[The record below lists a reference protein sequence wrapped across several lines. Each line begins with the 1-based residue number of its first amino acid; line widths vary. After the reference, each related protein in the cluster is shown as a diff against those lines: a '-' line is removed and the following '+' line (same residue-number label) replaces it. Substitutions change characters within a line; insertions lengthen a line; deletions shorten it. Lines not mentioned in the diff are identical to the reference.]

1 MDGKA
6 HLAVRFVQDLLGL
19 SRMADASRGLT
30 YHLVDVVQWHIHE
43 DTYADA
49 HATIIDAHLE
59 HFRPGCFAWA
69 EVVLAEPQD
78 LKFKP
83 THFGRI
89 GLWSLR
95 QAARVIP
102 GACLG
107 R

>member
-59 HFRPGCFAWA
+59 HFPPRLLRLGGKWCSPS
-69 EVVLAEPQD
+69 
-78 LKFKP
+78 LK
-83 THFGRI
+83 T
-89 GLWSLR
+89 
-95 QAARVIP
+95 
-102 GACLG
+102 
-107 R
+107 

>member
-49 HATIIDAHLE
+49 HATIIDAHLYA
-59 HFRPGCFAWA
+59 RPYRVTLAHSRLPIEVMRSGWA
-69 EVVLAEPQD
+69 VSQVQALQHA
-78 LKFKP
+78 P
-83 THFGRI
+83 TI
-89 GLWSLR
+89 SS
-95 QAARVIP
+95 
-102 GACLG
+102 
-107 R
+107 